1 MRLEPSPSPSRQ
13 AGFGLVAALF
23 LIVVVTLLVATM
35 AHLSSIQHGST
46 SLAIQQARA
55 YQAARAGLEWGIS
68 QAVNG
73 NSCASGNPDLA
84 GSGLAEF
91 GVSVA
96 CESASYTDNEGNPL
110 QIFRFTAEAQNGS
123 PGGRPDYAYRRLTAV
138 VER

>member
-1 MRLEPSPSPSRQ
+1 MRPEPSLRRES
-13 AGFGLVAALF
+13 GFSLVAALF

-35 AHLSSIQHGST
+35 AHLSSVQHGST

-68 QAVNG
+68 QAAGPGRV
-73 NSCASGNPDLA
+73 CASGTPSLA

-91 GVSVA
+91 GVSVS
-96 CESASYTDNEGNPL
+96 CFSASYSDNEGNPV
-110 QIFRFTAEAQNGS
+110 QIFRFTAEAQNGA

-138 VER
+138 VEN